1 VLEERVGGENAVVR
15 LNDSGGNLRRWVYAE
30 SELGLA
36 AVVYGEA
43 LKEKRSKTGAGTT
56 SNSVEAEEALK
67 TGAVVSKLANAV
79 KYKVY
84 DLLADGVVATSV
96 VVSSILLAGDDLL
109 RVVES
114 AVGAGANFVTYGGLQ
129 VNEHSAGDVFASSG
143 FAEEGVEGI
152 IAATD
157 GLVGG
162 HLAVGLD
169 AVLKAVELPAGIT
182 YLDASLANVDADY
195 FTHDEIKGLVSG

>member
-1 VLEERVGGENAVVR
+1 
-15 LNDSGGNLRRWVYAE
+15 
-30 SELGLA
+30 
-36 AVVYGEA
+36 
-43 LKEKRSKTGAGTT
+43 
-56 SNSVEAEEALK
+56 
-67 TGAVVSKLANAV
+67 
-79 KYKVY
+79 
-84 DLLADGVVATSV
+84 
-96 VVSSILLAGDDLL
+96 
-109 RVVES
+109 
-114 AVGAGANFVTYGGLQ
+114 
-129 VNEHSAGDVFASSG
+129 VFASSG

-182 YLDASLANVDADY
+182 YLNASLANVDADY